1 MSHVSLMSLMSLVSL
16 MSHIPLSCPSQSLWN
31 RGGTSG
37 ATPALP
43 LAQQV

>member
-1 MSHVSLMSLMSLVSL
+1 MSHVSLMSLMSHI
-16 MSHIPLSCPSQSLWN
+16 HIPLSCPSQSLWN

>member
-31 RGGTSG
+31 QAGTSG